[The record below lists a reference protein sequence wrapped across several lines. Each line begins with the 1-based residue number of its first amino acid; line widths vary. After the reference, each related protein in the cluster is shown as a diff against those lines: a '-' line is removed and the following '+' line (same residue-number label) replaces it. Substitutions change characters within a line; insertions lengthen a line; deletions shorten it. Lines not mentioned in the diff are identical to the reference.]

1 MRPLLTLLFYLVLTP
16 VALLLRAVG
25 VDLMGRRFDTRAA
38 SYWRQRGAGKQ
49 RMRA

>member
-38 SYWRQRGAGKQ
+38 SYWRQRGASKQ